1 MNPQSG
7 LLENLA
13 QKCKDH
19 FGDQCDQ
26 LTLIFPNKR
35 SGMYFAQYL
44 SKLYNKPIWSP
55 KIYSLEEFVMG
66 LQDKVLA
73 DDFQLLVLL
82 YQAYSE
88 LNKSPETFDAFMPW
102 GEMILSDFNDI
113 DNYLVDPEHIFHV
126 VKSQKELD
134 ESFRFLSEKDQ
145 KIIHQ
150 FWKGFIPEPDKKQNE
165 FIQTWAILS
174 DLYIQFNE
182 LLEAKNLTYKGRL
195 MRVFAESEKA
205 IEGKVWFAG
214 FNALT
219 RAEEAIIRVTM
230 QGDGSDIFWEIDDY
244 YFSDENQES
253 GLFFRE
259 YAEDS
264 VFAPSITRDI
274 SSMLNQPSTELK
286 VFGAPLIHGQVLAA
300 AQLLEDLG
308 EDEKPEET
316 LIVLSDESML
326 DALIQFLPERF
337 SNYNITMGLSLGQS
351 RVYMLCLELVRLVEK
366 MAHASFKSFYH
377 LEVKKL
383 FDFGDLLGKGSED
396 FERTLKE
403 GQKTNKLNYEIKE
416 ITSLFPGLH
425 GLLTLKKEVPH
436 FLDGLLELL
445 VQVYEQDLSS
455 FEKACCTV
463 LHQRVKHLKTSIEVH
478 AVKLDKTCFSKLFMR
493 FGNQVKIPTEGAI
506 DQGLQVMGI
515 LETRNLI
522 FKNVYIL
529 GMNEGNW
536 PSSSAQNSFIPYNIR
551 RAFELPVL
559 DHQDAM
565 QSYLFY
571 RLIQNAQN
579 VTVLY
584 NNVTEYNHNGELS
597 RYVQQLKHE
606 SQLTITDV
614 SVVNKAQME
623 SPEPIVIQKE
633 GVVLE
638 KLSRYL
644 HGRSESQKAL
654 SPSAIN
660 SYLDCR
666 LRFYFRYVDD
676 LYEPDELKEDMDP
689 GTMGNILHNS
699 MEYLYK
705 TQKNW
710 ASESVLQVHKRID
723 EALIHAFAKEKIA
736 SNKENLSGRHLI
748 AYDVVK
754 QYIEAILKYDAENSP
769 FEIIDLE
776 KELFMTISIETP
788 SSVEQVNLKGIID
801 RIDRTERSVRIM
813 DYKSGRDERN
823 FRSVEDLVDRDSK
836 TRNKAAFQLFY
847 YSLLY
852 KQNYSTDSKPILP
865 GLFNSKDLFDAKFD
879 AHLYQAI
886 ERKKQ
891 KVEDYEEYEEDFR
904 VGLGNLLTEIF
915 NPMVDFTQTEDGK
928 KCTYCPYNQICM
940 RV

>member
-1 MNPQSG
+1 
-7 LLENLA
+7 
-13 QKCKDH
+13 
-19 FGDQCDQ
+19 
-26 LTLIFPNKR
+26 
-35 SGMYFAQYL
+35 
-44 SKLYNKPIWSP
+44 
-55 KIYSLEEFVMG
+55 
-66 LQDKVLA
+66 
-73 DDFQLLVLL
+73 
-82 YQAYSE
+82 
-88 LNKSPETFDAFMPW
+88 
-102 GEMILSDFNDI
+102 
-113 DNYLVDPEHIFHV
+113 
-126 VKSQKELD
+126 
-134 ESFRFLSEKDQ
+134 
-145 KIIHQ
+145 
-150 FWKGFIPEPDKKQNE
+150 
-165 FIQTWAILS
+165 
-174 DLYIQFNE
+174 
-182 LLEAKNLTYKGRL
+182 
-195 MRVFAESEKA
+195 
-205 IEGKVWFAG
+205 
-214 FNALT
+214 
-219 RAEEAIIRVTM
+219 
-230 QGDGSDIFWEIDDY
+230 
-244 YFSDENQES
+244 
-253 GLFFRE
+253 
-259 YAEDS
+259 
-264 VFAPSITRDI
+264 
-274 SSMLNQPSTELK
+274 
-286 VFGAPLIHGQVLAA
+286 
-300 AQLLEDLG
+300 
-308 EDEKPEET
+308 
-316 LIVLSDESML
+316 
-326 DALIQFLPERF
+326 
-337 SNYNITMGLSLGQS
+337 
-351 RVYMLCLELVRLVEK
+351 
-366 MAHASFKSFYH
+366 
-377 LEVKKL
+377 
-383 FDFGDLLGKGSED
+383 
-396 FERTLKE
+396 
-403 GQKTNKLNYEIKE
+403 
-416 ITSLFPGLH
+416 
-425 GLLTLKKEVPH
+425 
-436 FLDGLLELL
+436 
-445 VQVYEQDLSS
+445 
-455 FEKACCTV
+455 
-463 LHQRVKHLKTSIEVH
+463 
-478 AVKLDKTCFSKLFMR
+478 
-493 FGNQVKIPTEGAI
+493 
-506 DQGLQVMGI
+506 
-515 LETRNLI
+515 
-522 FKNVYIL
+522 
-529 GMNEGNW
+529 
-536 PSSSAQNSFIPYNIR
+536 
-551 RAFELPVL
+551 
-559 DHQDAM
+559 
-565 QSYLFY
+565 
-571 RLIQNAQN
+571 
-579 VTVLY
+579 
-584 NNVTEYNHNGELS
+584 
-597 RYVQQLKHE
+597 
-606 SQLTITDV
+606 
-614 SVVNKAQME
+614 ME